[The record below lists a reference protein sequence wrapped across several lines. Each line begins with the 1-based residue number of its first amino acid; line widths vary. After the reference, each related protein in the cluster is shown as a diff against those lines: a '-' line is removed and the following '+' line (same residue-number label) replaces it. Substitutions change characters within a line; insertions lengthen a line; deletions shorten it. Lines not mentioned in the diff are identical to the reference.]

1 MFIFGPQR
9 TAAGEGQSLQYTKT
23 EVRNRILAS
32 AQQEFYER
40 GYEGAAMRSIAAA
53 SGSSLGN
60 LYRYYANKQEL
71 YAAVVGGVVD
81 ECVER
86 TERLFDISPAGL
98 ERSASAMVDFVGEN
112 REVFNILV
120 SGPAEY
126 YADFLRR
133 FSESLS
139 HRIKAYAEKE
149 GAQAMSV
156 ITNPGFFDAVALGCI
171 ASLRPLMESFEQ
183 HENLKAHVLE
193 LWRFLFSDFIGR
205 LERMHGS
212 DVSL

>member
-1 MFIFGPQR
+1 M
-9 TAAGEGQSLQYTKT
+9 QYTKV
-23 EVRNRILAS
+23 EVRKRILIS
-32 AQQEFYER
+32 ARREFYEK

-53 SGSSLGN
+53 AGSSPGN
-60 LYRYYANKQEL
+60 LYRYFANKQEL

-86 TERLFDISPAGL
+86 TERLFDLSPAGM
-98 ERSASAMVDFVGEN
+98 ERSVNAMVDFVGEN
-112 REVFNILV
+112 REVFRLLV

-139 HRIKAYAEKE
+139 HRIRAYADSA
-149 GAQAMSV
+149 GGSAVSD
-156 ITNPGFFDAVALGCI
+156 IINPGFFDSVALGCI
-171 ASLRPLMESFEQ
+171 ASLRPLMESFEDS
-183 HENLKAHVLE
+183 EALRVHVLE

-212 DVSL
+212 DVSYKNH

>member
-1 MFIFGPQR
+1 
-9 TAAGEGQSLQYTKT
+9 LQYTKT

-32 AQQEFYER
+32 AQREFYER
-40 GYEGAAMRSIAAA
+40 GYEGAAMRSIASAA
-53 SGSSLGN
+53 GSSLGN

-98 ERSASAMVDFVGEN
+98 ERSVNGMVNFVGEN
-112 REVFNILV
+112 REVFAILV

-139 HRIKAYAEKE
+139 HRIRAYAEKD
-149 GAQAMSV
+149 GARAAAAV
-156 ITNPGFFDAVALGCI
+156 TNPGFFDAIALGCI
-171 ASLRPLMESFEQ
+171 ASLRPLMESFEAA
-183 HENLKAHVLE
+183 EALKDHVLE

-205 LERMHGS
+205 LERMHES